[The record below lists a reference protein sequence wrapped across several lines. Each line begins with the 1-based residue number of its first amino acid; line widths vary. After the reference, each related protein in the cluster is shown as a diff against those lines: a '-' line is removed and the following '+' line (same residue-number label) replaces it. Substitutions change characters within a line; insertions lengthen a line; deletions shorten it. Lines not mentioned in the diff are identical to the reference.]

1 MKTSL
6 SGKIGIIQILFI
18 IIVVSIIAIFV
29 GNNYASN
36 LQTQMTEIW
45 KQAIMDDCANRMKEI
60 SVKKKHKLAPA
71 PLSNVKV
78 ETEDLTVYLEK
89 DSTDILSD
97 DEGSFLCDQFYL
109 SINNPVKLEK
119 LNELFQFKLKQNGYD
134 FKTMVSQYVK
144 EGDKTEFSNFDDVKF
159 LDDYLKLTYAADI
172 EGVIC
177 LEGYVRAGWLE
188 SLLWGKT
195 YYISLSI
202 IAFVAFIALV
212 ILVIKNKLLKF
223 RKLSAQSN
231 QSDAK
236 NEESP
241 DKTTNLSGDFVQ
253 QEEIEVIKPEETKV
267 EETKPANTELEET
280 KLEET
285 ELSTIPAT
293 ESAEDKTDSSLPPTE
308 IVIYM
313 DIRKQILFYS
323 DKSILLS
330 PKLFALFYQLSQ
342 GEDYFQPYDYLYEKL
357 VCEKK
362 HLEQWVSKLREKL
375 VETPYLLISTVRASG
390 YQLEGKD
397 NIKIR
402 IERINGKVAND
413 MDEHTD

>member
-1 MKTSL
+1 MVMKISL
-6 SGKIGIIQILFI
+6 SGKVSIVQILFI
-18 IIVVSIIAIFV
+18 IIVVSIIVIFV

-36 LQTQMTEIW
+36 LQTQVTEIW
-45 KQAIMDDCANRMKEI
+45 KQAIMDDRANRMKEI

-97 DEGSFLCDQFYL
+97 DEGSFFCDQFYL

-134 FKTMVSQYVK
+134 FKTMVSRYVK
-144 EGDKTEFSNFDDVKF
+144 EGNKTEFNNLDDVKF

-172 EGVIC
+172 EGAIC
-177 LEGYVRAGWLE
+177 LEGYVRAGWFE

-223 RKLSAQSN
+223 RKPSTQSN

-236 NEESP
+236 NEQTLN
-241 DKTTNLSGDFVQ
+241 KTTNLSDVSAQ
-253 QEEIEVIKPEETKV
+253 QEVAPVIEP
-267 EETKPANTELEET
+267 EET

-285 ELSTIPAT
+285 KPADTEPEETKLEETKSEEAEPEVIKSKETELSTVHAA

-313 DIRKQILFYS
+313 DIRKHFLFYS

-342 GEDYFQPYDYLYEKL
+342 GEDYFQSYDYLYEKL
-357 VCEKK
+357 GCEKM
-362 HLEQWVSKLREKL
+362 HLE
-375 VETPYLLISTVRASG
+375 
-390 YQLEGKD
+390 
-397 NIKIR
+397 
-402 IERINGKVAND
+402 
-413 MDEHTD
+413 

>member
-1 MKTSL
+1 MKISL
-6 SGKIGIIQILFI
+6 SGKVSIVQILFI
-18 IIVVSIIAIFV
+18 IIVVSMIAIFI

-36 LQTQMTEIW
+36 LQTQVTEIW
-45 KQAIMDDCANRMKEI
+45 KQAIMDDHANRMKEI

-78 ETEDLTVYLEK
+78 ETEDFTVYLEK

-119 LNELFQFKLKQNGYD
+119 LNELFQLKLKQNGYD
-134 FKTMVSQYVK
+134 FKTMVSQYLK

-172 EGVIC
+172 EGAIC
-177 LEGYVRAGWLE
+177 LEGYVRAGWFE

-212 ILVIKNKLLKF
+212 ILMLKNKLLKF
-223 RKLSAQSN
+223 RKPSAQSN
-231 QSDAK
+231 LSDVK
-236 NEESP
+236 NDETPGEA
-241 DKTTNLSGDFVQ
+241 TNLSGVSVQ
-253 QEEIEVIKPEETKV
+253 QEEIEVIKPEETKL

-285 ELSTIPAT
+285 EQSTIPAT

-313 DIRKQILFYS
+313 DIRKHFLFYS

-342 GEDYFQPYDYLYEKL
+342 GEDYFQSYDYLYEKL
-357 VCEKK
+357 GCEKM
-362 HLEQWVSKLREKL
+362 HLEQWVSKLRERFVK
-375 VETPYLLISTVRASG
+375 TPYLLISTVRASG
-390 YQLEGKD
+390 YQLGGKG

-402 IERINGKVAND
+402 IERIDGKVAND